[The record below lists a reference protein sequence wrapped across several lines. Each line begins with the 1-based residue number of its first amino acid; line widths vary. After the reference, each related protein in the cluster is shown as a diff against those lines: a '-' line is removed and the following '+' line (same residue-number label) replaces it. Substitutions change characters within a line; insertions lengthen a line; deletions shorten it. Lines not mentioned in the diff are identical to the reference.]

1 MSHRFLLVGLDA
13 ADWKLLHPLIDAGEM
28 PAFSR
33 LVEGGASGELLG
45 VQPFLP
51 AMLWTSIVT
60 GKRAWQHGIC
70 HSAELAKDGR
80 RLKSISF
87 LHRRSPSLWQMLAHE
102 GKRCLVVGW
111 PGTHG
116 ESSDNLII
124 VSDRYPESTAGP
136 GVKPWPPA
144 EMGTYWPE
152 KVGSSLDAKRVSPEN
167 IGPNVI
173 SNYIPSW
180 KKIDQKRDHRLGQL
194 RLFLASDYSHQTA
207 TLELLKEEKWD
218 FAAIRFPALAPISRL
233 FLPHHLSA
241 QQESVNN
248 ESEIYGNVVRSTC
261 RILDQMLHQIIEL
274 AGPKTA
280 VMVVS
285 GHGVRTLNIP
295 PGGFSPKDNESWKSP
310 YGIFSACGPKF
321 ASDALLHGA
330 SVLDVAPTVLT
341 WFGLPIGDDMEG
353 RVLVEAFTVFPE
365 ITRVESWESWM
376 GISPAADHDKTEL
389 RRTNAAVVLR
399 SESDWNLVQSCL
411 EASRYQEALPV
422 LNRLFREFP
431 ERVEVCHA
439 LFQCQMALGH
449 LSDAADTLEVALES
463 IPPGISSLLPRAEL
477 ALAKS
482 DFKLARSLV
491 SAAMALKPTH
501 PMALR
506 KLGLLLLRLRDWNA
520 LAEIAKQAL
529 SMDEHEPLAWL
540 GLAAA
545 QLRKGNASEAVEA
558 ATRAIQ
564 LKYFMPDAHFVL
576 ARGLVAQGRWQEAKE
591 AMQVLLKL
599 QPDNRAAATYYKRLP
614 RQGDSSK
621 TNASP

>member
-1 MSHRFLLVGLDA
+1 MSHRFLLIGLDA
-13 ADWKLLHPLIDAGEM
+13 ADWQLLHPLIDAGDM

-33 LVEGGASGELLG
+33 LVEGGSSGQLLG
-45 VQPFLP
+45 VQPLVP
-51 AMLWTSIVT
+51 AMLWTSMVT

-70 HSAELAKDGR
+70 HSTELAQDGR
-80 RLKSISF
+80 QLKSISSF
-87 LHRRSPSLWQMLAHE
+87 HRRSTSLWQILAHE
-102 GKRCLVVGW
+102 GKRCVAIGW

-116 ESSDNLII
+116 ERSDNSII
-124 VSDRYPESTAGP
+124 VSDRYPDPTAGP
-136 GVKPWPPA
+136 GVRPWPPA
-144 EMGTYWPE
+144 ELGTYWPLE
-152 KVGSSLDAKRVSPEN
+152 VGSRLDAKRVSPED
-167 IGPNVI
+167 IGPSVI
-173 SNYIPSW
+173 SNYIPNW

-194 RLFLASDYSHQTA
+194 RLLLAADYSYQTA
-207 TLELLKEEKWD
+207 ALELLKEEKWD

-233 FLPHHLSA
+233 FMPHHLSA
-241 QQESVNN
+241 QSGSGN
-248 ESEIYGNVVRSTC
+248 EDLEIYRDVIRSSC
-261 RILDQMLHQIIEL
+261 RILDHMLHQIIEL

-295 PGGFSPKDNESWKSP
+295 AGGFSPKDNESWKSS
-310 YGIFSACGPKF
+310 YGIFTACGPKF

-330 SVLDVAPTVLT
+330 GVLDIAPTVLT

-353 RVLVEAFTVFPE
+353 RVLVESFALFPE
-365 ITRVESWESWM
+365 IARIDSWETWM
-376 GISPAADHDKTEL
+376 GILPAPTHDKTDL
-389 RRTNAAVVLR
+389 PISNAADAWR
-399 SESDWNLVQSCL
+399 READWNRVQSCL
-411 EASRYQEALPV
+411 EASRYQEALPI
-422 LNRLFREFP
+422 LNRLFCEFP

-477 ALAKS
+477 AVAKS

-491 SAAMALKPTH
+491 GEAMALKPTH

-506 KLGLLLLRLRDWNA
+506 KLGLLLLRLRDWDA

-529 SMDEHEPLAWL
+529 KMDEQEPLAWL

-564 LKYFMPDAHFVL
+564 LRYFMPDAHFVL
-576 ARGLVAQGRWQEAKE
+576 ARGLVAQGRWLEAKE

-599 QPDNRAAATYYKRLP
+599 QPDNRAAATYFKRLP
-614 RQGDSSK
+614 REDGSSK
-621 TNASP
+621 STIA